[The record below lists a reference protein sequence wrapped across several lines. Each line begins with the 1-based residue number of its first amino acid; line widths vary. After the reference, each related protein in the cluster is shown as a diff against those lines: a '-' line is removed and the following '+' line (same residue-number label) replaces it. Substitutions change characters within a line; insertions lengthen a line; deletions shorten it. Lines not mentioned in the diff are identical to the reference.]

1 MAVPEQT
8 PYIEH
13 TGNGVTTSFSL
24 GFQCES
30 KDHLIVL
37 VDEIEPPIATWSL
50 TGGNVVFTTAP
61 AAGKKITLQRNT
73 PFNRNAEYQSF
84 NNSFRPQT
92 VNIDFDR
99 IWWKLQEL
107 GIADWLMKL
116 YVDRLHQQQEQEIND
131 LKDYVDDRDD
141 ELRAYLMEEIRKQG
155 VALDQLDDYY
165 NYLMQRLAQIAVDK
179 GWDASFVV
187 DGDENQHD
195 INKTTVR
202 VVDSIHKLLSTNFR
216 GHKVVRVSSYWPNSG
231 KGGNT
236 FVYDANMPR
245 NKHNGGTIIDP
256 TKAWDGSREQW
267 ASVDGYLP
275 DVGVGVWGVDD
286 ESKLTTEVKQ
296 AILDRG
302 GNLELGSGLNP
313 TNFRTN
319 QIKLGGFLG
328 ASTSTGFGCWVAQ
341 TKEISFTMFGA
352 VGDAREDIDGTDD
365 SFALLACVR
374 ALPKTGAVLNLE
386 NYYYTHGNGDI
397 RNIVLH
403 FMNFS
408 NLIIKGNLAS
418 IQSHSNNL
426 SVTSQA
432 IMRFDYCKDVSV
444 FCLNTDA
451 RLDTRMIVGG
461 DPNTHNDQHNVHIG
475 RGCKDITFFKC
486 SANRAIMDGFYIYG
500 WGDSGKDSTQNITFY
515 DCKAHYCYRQGSSHI
530 EGLNIRYIG
539 GSYSYTGTLPNPSGG
554 TKGAAPMSGI
564 DIESN
569 STDYAA
575 RATYVVDGV
584 SFIGNKQKG
593 FIASLNSYGTVSNSE
608 FIDNGYI
615 GLQVEY
621 NAKKIGIFK
630 NDFLGNTNFEL
641 YIQATMPIDIAFN
654 LFKSE
659 NTTINCVDISTLDST
674 RSSVDIYRNT
684 FEAPEG
690 VAKGGGCNFDFA
702 GVNFH
707 NNTQLNMDSIWVG
720 GSKKF
725 TYDNNTFETTNAD
738 TTKVIRTWSG
748 AKFKSVTG
756 NTSILTGGD
765 LIGAGY
771 TLANID
777 YMARNETNTNPNS
790 VNFEIKKGKI
800 IYNQSTAPA
809 PTAATT
815 VAQLG
820 DYVNQ
825 MRQELINQGIW
836 K

>member
-1 MAVPEQT
+1 MATTISTQDLIDVKRDIDDIGKAVNEKVIVSPRYGEDFKSLPMIVEEFQDAINTIVVNDGVPA
-8 PYIEH
+8 
-13 TGNGVTTSFSL
+13 
-24 GFQCES
+24 
-30 KDHLIVL
+30 L
-37 VDEIEPPIATWSL
+37 V
-50 TGGNVVFTTAP
+50 
-61 AAGKKITLQRNT
+61 
-73 PFNRNAEYQSF
+73 
-84 NNSFRPQT
+84 
-92 VNIDFDR
+92 
-99 IWWKLQEL
+99 
-107 GIADWLMKL
+107 
-116 YVDRLHQQQEQEIND
+116 
-131 LKDYVDDRDD
+131 
-141 ELRAYLMEEIRKQG
+141 
-155 VALDQLDDYY
+155 
-165 NYLMQRLAQIAVDK
+165 
-179 GWDASFVV
+179 VV

-202 VVDSIHKLLSTNFR
+202 VVDSIHKLLSTNFMSR
-216 GHKVVRVSSYWPNSG
+216 KVVRVSSYWSNLG

-256 TKAWDGSREQW
+256 TKTWDGTREQW
-267 ASVDGYLP
+267 AYVDGYLP
-275 DVGVGVWGVDD
+275 DVGVGVWGIDD

-328 ASTSTGFGCWVAQ
+328 KSSSTGFGCWVAQ

-352 VGDAREDIDGTDD
+352 VGDAQEDIDGTDD
-365 SFALLACVR
+365 SFAMLACVR
-374 ALPKTGAVLNLE
+374 SLPKTGAVLNLE

-403 FMNFS
+403 FINFS

-461 DPNTHNDQHNVHIG
+461 DPNTNNDQHNIHIG
-475 RGCKDITFFKC
+475 LGCKDFTFFKC

-500 WGDSGKDSTQNITFY
+500 RGDSGNDSTQNITFY
-515 DCKAHYCYRQGSSHI
+515 DCKAHHCYRQGSSHI

-539 GSYSYTGTLPNPSGG
+539 GSYSYTGTLPNPAGG
-554 TKGAAPMSGI
+554 TKGIAPMSGI

-569 STDYAA
+569 SSDYAA
-575 RATYVVDGV
+575 RATYTVDGV
-584 SFIGNKQKG
+584 SFIGNNQKG
-593 FIASLNSYGTVSNSE
+593 FIASLNSYGTVSNCE
-608 FIDNGYI
+608 FTDNGYI

-621 NAKKIGIFK
+621 NAKKIGIFNNK
-630 NDFLGNTNFEL
+630 FLGNTNSEL

-654 LFKSE
+654 LFKSV
-659 NTTINCVDISTLDST
+659 NVAINCVDISNLDSS
-674 RSSVDIYRNT
+674 RSSVDIYRNI

-690 VAKGGGCNFDFA
+690 AAKGGSCSFDFA
-702 GVNFH
+702 KVNFH
-707 NNTQLNMDSIWVG
+707 NNNLLNVASIWVG
-720 GSKKF
+720 GNEKF
-725 TYDNNTFETTNAD
+725 SYDNNTFKTNNAD
-738 TTKVIRTWSG
+738 TVAVLNTWSG
-748 AKFKSVTG
+748 ARFKSVTG
-756 NTSILTGGD
+756 NTTVLVSGNLV
-765 LIGAGY
+765 GASY
-771 TLANID
+771 SSANVD
-777 YMARNETNTNPNS
+777 YMARNNTNTNPNG
-790 VNFEIKKGKI
+790 VNFEIKNGKL
-800 IYNQSTAPA
+800 IYNQGTALA